1 MVVIGVVER
10 KVVDICILIKS
21 RSSLLIS
28 SENFIFVC
36 VVVVETVV
44 VVAMVVDNCIRSK
57 FISSRSRFL

>member
-10 KVVDICILIKS
+10 RVVDICILIKS

-36 VVVVETVV
+36 AVVVETVV
-44 VVAMVVDNCIRSK
+44 VVALVVDNCIRSK

>member
-10 KVVDICILIKS
+10 RVVDICILIKS

-28 SENFIFVC
+28 SENFIFAC
-36 VVVVETVV
+36 AVVVETVV
-44 VVAMVVDNCIRSK
+44 VVALVVDNCIRSK